1 MRHLAA
7 WRDAPFH
14 YPSDFICRKSA
25 ERLDSMANKPSDPG
39 SESVCRLQRSISD
52 IGYNPLKG
60 IIAVVM
66 RSVIIFHQLRQQKP
80 QLKPLN
86 APLSKLG
93 PSHQ

>member
-14 YPSDFICRKSA
+14 YSSDFICHNSSDFICHKSA

-52 IGYNPLKG
+52 I
-60 IIAVVM
+60 
-66 RSVIIFHQLRQQKP
+66 
-80 QLKPLN
+80 
-86 APLSKLG
+86 
-93 PSHQ
+93 

>member
-39 SESVCRLQRSISD
+39 SESVRRLHSR
-52 IGYNPLKG
+52 YLVLYPVKVTLKK
-60 IIAVVM
+60 I
-66 RSVIIFHQLRQQKP
+66 K
-80 QLKPLN
+80 N
-86 APLSKLG
+86 
-93 PSHQ
+93 

>member
-25 ERLDSMANKPSDPG
+25 EWLDSMANKPSDPG

-52 IGYNPLKG
+52 I
-60 IIAVVM
+60 
-66 RSVIIFHQLRQQKP
+66 
-80 QLKPLN
+80 
-86 APLSKLG
+86 
-93 PSHQ
+93 

>member
-39 SESVCRLQRSISD
+39 SERVL
-52 IGYNPLKG
+52 YPVKVTLKK
-60 IIAVVM
+60 I
-66 RSVIIFHQLRQQKP
+66 K
-80 QLKPLN
+80 N
-86 APLSKLG
+86 
-93 PSHQ
+93 